1 MSQNGFI
8 FPNFRVENSKNIWVA
23 TTQWTISRGFTK
35 SARHHHHHHWRFRS
49 KWQHLHRRCFL
60 VKKTPE
66 ISEECHRVGFWKLLL
81 GIPYLVRIC
90 IIYIATIPTLVLAY
104 ESLLHAMTIRMSSCI
119 RKNMSWKL
127 SDTRPLKH
135 HETQNMLHRQQGVP
149 LWPVLPIW
157 PFRMAWAQW
166 KKSTK
171 VAQQPTITKTAK
183 RPR

>member
-1 MSQNGFI
+1 MAAPPQALFLGREDSWDIWGMSPGRFLKTSAGN
-8 FPNFRVENSKNIWVA
+8 
-23 TTQWTISRGFTK
+23 TI
-35 SARHHHHHHWRFRS
+35 
-49 KWQHLHRRCFL
+49 
-60 VKKTPE
+60 
-66 ISEECHRVGFWKLLL
+66 L
-81 GIPYLVRIC
+81 GEDMYH
-90 IIYIATIPTLVLAY
+90 IYIATIPTLVLAY

-166 KKSTK
+166 KKIHQSC
-171 VAQQPTITKTAK
+171 TATHHHQDSQASK
-183 RPR
+183 IMPLLATSSSSFSSVLCRFNLQYQKLPLDPVHRHISFRP